1 MASILGWFAIPSS
14 NGSCFVRTFHYGPIP
29 LGWSYMALLTASLSY
44 TGLLAMTRQLSVEG
58 IKHIEHQYYKIISER
73 MVVLRCEQ
81 YKVKMKEKI
90 SKNEC

>member
-58 IKHIEHQYYKIISER
+58 IKHIEQQYYKIISER
-73 MVVLRCEQ
+73 MVVLRCGQ

>member
-1 MASILGWFAIPSS
+1 
-14 NGSCFVRTFHYGPIP
+14 
-29 LGWSYMALLTASLSY
+29 MALLTASLSY

-73 MVVLRCEQ
+73 MVVLRCGQ